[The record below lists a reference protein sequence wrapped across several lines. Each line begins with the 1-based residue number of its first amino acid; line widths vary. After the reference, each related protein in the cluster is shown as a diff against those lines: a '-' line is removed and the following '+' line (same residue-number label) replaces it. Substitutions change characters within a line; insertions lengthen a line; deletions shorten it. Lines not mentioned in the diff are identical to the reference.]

1 MAQIQTG
8 HNEPQA
14 SCSKS
19 AISVEQKV
27 HAKIGKGSRIIV
39 KELMTVLPGC
49 TFLPSRNI
57 NFLEL
62 LNDVSNQYIVHTL
75 DMGKLPQVTPNN
87 THFMWSDIQISKGSE
102 HRSKDQ
108 S

>member
-1 MAQIQTG
+1 MAQIQTS

-62 LNDVSNQYIVHTL
+62 LNNITNQYNYGAYFGYGEATSS
-75 DMGKLPQVTPNN
+75 N
-87 THFMWSDIQISKGSE
+87 T
-102 HRSKDQ
+102 
-108 S
+108 